1 MPMEA
6 NGQKLSNPG
15 ARLTILLTKREKLQ
29 DELRNIEKQVFELET
44 TYLQDSNHF
53 GHVLK
58 GFEGFLGSTKS
69 ATKLKSRQVDVM
81 MSVLDDQRVEAYL
94 QMDRANQR
102 REGWCHEGKRIQVV
116 RCTDCKMKMMQCEVY
131 SSCLVICFDL
141 QSKYPFDVVH

>member
-6 NGQKLSNPG
+6 NGQKASNPG
-15 ARLTILLTKREKLQ
+15 ARLASLLTKREKLQ

-58 GFEGFLGSTKS
+58 GFEGFLGSSKS
-69 ATKLKSRQVDVM
+69 ATKLKRTQVDVM
-81 MSVLDDQRVEAYL
+81 ILVLDDQRVEAYL

-102 REGWCHEGKRIQVV
+102 REGLHHE
-116 RCTDCKMKMMQCEVY
+116 TE
-131 SSCLVICFDL
+131 
-141 QSKYPFDVVH
+141 